1 MTREAEGPRVGDK
14 APQFVIATADGSL
27 PLHQLAARY
36 QKLVLMTQDSYRY
49 HPN

>member
-1 MTREAEGPRVGDK
+1 MIGEAKCPQVGAK
-14 APQFVIATADGSL
+14 APEFVIATPDGRL

-36 QKLVLMTQDSYRY
+36 QKLVLTTQDSYRY